1 MHSSLDLDKDVF
13 NINLVSIIQTGWWT
27 GGTARWN
34 GKVQLWPLERKSML
48 PFRICQKMR
57 RSKNCSPAHVKLN
70 NNYNNTITSC
80 LYDCYLFFIY
90 FWICS
95 YPFIVSFADIHYFHC
110 LQIIEILKGTEAS
123 TKNIFG
129 RYSSQRMKVMM
140 PLSAVQFSFNV

>member
-1 MHSSLDLDKDVF
+1 MHSSLNLDKDVF
-13 NINLVSIIQTGWWT
+13 NISLVSIIQTGWWT

-57 RSKNCSPAHVKLN
+57 RSNSCSPAHVKLN
-70 NNYNNTITSC
+70 NNNTITC
-80 LYDCYLFFIY
+80 LVCMTVFIY
-90 FWICS
+90 FWICP

-129 RYSSQRMKVMM
+129 RYSSQRMKVTMH
-140 PLSAVQFSFNV
+140 LSAVQFSFNV